1 VASGCDVRPRSRYRL
16 FYRYFGLS
24 LLLYAGSL
32 GFIGS
37 ILLFVTGTSTFN
49 FVGGLVLLG
58 ISWNFCYFSATM
70 LLVTTIPKPSQAKA
84 QTANEFVVMS
94 SGAIASGL
102 AGVVLAGAGW
112 TILLTSVSSVI
123 GLLTVIAGAAIR
135 ANRRYNKAPLGVL
148 Q

>member
-1 VASGCDVRPRSRYRL
+1 M
-16 FYRYFGLS
+16 
-24 LLLYAGSL
+24 
-32 GFIGS
+32 
-37 ILLFVTGTSTFN
+37 
-49 FVGGLVLLG
+49 LLG